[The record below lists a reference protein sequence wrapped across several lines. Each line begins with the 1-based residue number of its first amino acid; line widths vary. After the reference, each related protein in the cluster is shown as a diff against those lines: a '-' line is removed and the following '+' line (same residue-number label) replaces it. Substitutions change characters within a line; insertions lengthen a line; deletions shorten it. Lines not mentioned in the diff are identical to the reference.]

1 MTHCVVTPI
10 ALVNVKESIPGNIS
24 RRKSPM
30 GQSPEEA
37 RLLGEVPGKKFLPPS
52 TECGNIW
59 DVVSQSLT
67 LLVGAGESLR
77 PLCFVCS
84 KVLEL
89 RKKAGVLTH
98 PVPKGFKSCEPFLSG
113 YNKNAPNIQSP
124 RCQPMANLVG
134 HHLRIPIS

>member
-1 MTHCVVTPI
+1 MEESHGTKFRRSQ
-10 ALVNVKESIPGNIS
+10 AL
-24 RRKSPM
+24 R
-30 GQSPEEA
+30 
-37 RLLGEVPGKKFLPPS
+37 EVPGKQFLPPS

-77 PLCFVCS
+77 PLCFMCS

-89 RKKAGVLTH
+89 RKKAGVLTR

-113 YNKNAPNIQSP
+113 YNENAPNIQGP
-124 RCQPMANLVG
+124 RCQPMANFVG
-134 HHLRIPIS
+134 HHLNSSLVTAVLNTVFP

>member
-1 MTHCVVTPI
+1 MTHCVVTPT
-10 ALVNVKESIPGNIS
+10 AMVNVKESIPGNIS
-24 RRKSPM
+24 RWKSLM
-30 GQSPEEA
+30 GQSAEEA
-37 RLLGEVPGKKFLPPS
+37 LREVPGKQFLPS
-52 TECGNIW
+52 NTECGNIW

-67 LLVGAGESLR
+67 LLVEAGESLR

-89 RKKAGVLTH
+89 RKKAGVLTR

-113 YNKNAPNIQSP
+113 YNENAPSIQGP

-134 HHLRIPIS
+134 HHLRIPVL